1 MYILL
6 SSTIVQT
13 INKSQLRGELWKNNV
28 NAQLM
33 TNLSYI
39 TFCLLSLTVQIQHTT
54 TIQYEPHWHFI
65 CLGEKKFLFEFL
77 DDITMGLN
85 FYAIVLKV
93 VKSMVNVYNIKCERK
108 CNKLLL
114 GSHSHYFWNSITYF
128 WSYLL
133 SLLLLL
139 YCYYYIIT

>member
-13 INKSQLRGELWKNNV
+13 INKNQLRGELWKNNV

-39 TFCLLSLTVQIQHTT
+39 TFLLSLTVQNTT
-54 TIQYEPHWHFI
+54 HNNNPIRTTLTFH
-65 CLGEKKFLFEFL
+65 LSRRKKFLFEFL

-128 WSYLL
+128 WSY
-133 SLLLLL
+133 
-139 YCYYYIIT
+139 